1 LVVLNLVFILK
12 TILLKIYRIAKKQY
26 LEDLSG
32 EGARLYGGRWN
43 KKGYPMVYFSESL
56 SLAVLEIL
64 VHIDFK
70 FLTNDFGY
78 LEAEI
83 PDHLISPKQKEIRL
97 EENWRDNPPSNYSM
111 QFGTDW
117 LKANKSL
124 AMQVPSAILP
134 MTNNIL
140 VNPKNALTQELKIIK
155 TGVLDV
161 DSRVF
166 QKK

>member
-1 LVVLNLVFILK
+1 M
-12 TILLKIYRIAKKQY
+12 KIYRIAKKQY
-26 LEDLSG
+26 LEDVSG

-83 PDHLISPKQKEIRL
+83 PDLLISPKQKEIEL
-97 EENWRDNPPSNYSM
+97 EESWRENPPSNYSM
-111 QFGTDW
+111 QYGTDW

-124 AMQVPSAILP
+124 AIEVPSAILP
-134 MTNNIL
+134 MSKNIL
-140 VNPKNALTQELKIIK
+140 VNPRHPLIKEVKIIK

>member
-1 LVVLNLVFILK
+1 MGVLSLVFILK

-43 KKGYPMVYFSESL
+43 KKGYNMVYFSESL

-83 PDHLISPKQKEIRL
+83 PENLISPKRKETKL
-97 EENWRDNPPSNYSM
+97 EDTWRENPPSNYSM
-111 QFGTDW
+111 QYGTDW
-117 LKANKSL
+117 LKSNKSL

-140 VNPKNALTQELKIIK
+140 VNPRHPLIKKIKIIR

>member
-1 LVVLNLVFILK
+1 M
-12 TILLKIYRIAKKQY
+12 KIYRIAKKEY

-43 KKGYPMVYFSESL
+43 KRGYNMVYFSESL

-64 VHIDFK
+64 VHLDFK
-70 FLTNDFGY
+70 YLTSDFGY

-83 PDHLISPKQKEIRL
+83 PDNLIKPKMKASKL
-97 EENWRDNPPSNYSM
+97 EANWRDNPPPEYTI
-111 QFGTDW
+111 QFGTHW
-117 LKANKSL
+117 LKANKSV

-134 MTNNIL
+134 MANNVL
-140 VNPKNALTQELKIIK
+140 VNPKHTLFNKINIIK
-155 TGVLDV
+155 TGILDV

-166 QKK
+166 QK

>member
-1 LVVLNLVFILK
+1 M
-12 TILLKIYRIAKKQY
+12 KIYRIAKKQY
-26 LEDLSG
+26 LKDLSG

-43 KKGYPMVYFSESL
+43 KKGYNMVYFSESL

-70 FLTNDFGY
+70 FLTNDFGF
-78 LEAEI
+78 LEAQV
-83 PDHLISPKQKEIRL
+83 PDSLISPKLKESKL
-97 EENWRDNPPSNYSM
+97 DTNWRHNPPSNYSM

-117 LKANKSL
+117 LKTNANL

-140 VNPKNALTQELKIIK
+140 VNPTHSLIKEVKIIK